1 MARRLKIRGAKIKE
15 TQADTRDEEHHHERS
30 AAPARR
36 EVRAEEKKGGR
47 RERAREADVTGRR
60 QESVRAAED
69 ERMRGKR
76 TGET

>member
-1 MARRLKIRGAKIKE
+1 MKNTTMKDLVVQPGGKPERRRRKE
-15 TQADTRDEEHHHERS
+15 
-30 AAPARR
+30 
-36 EVRAEEKKGGR
+36 G